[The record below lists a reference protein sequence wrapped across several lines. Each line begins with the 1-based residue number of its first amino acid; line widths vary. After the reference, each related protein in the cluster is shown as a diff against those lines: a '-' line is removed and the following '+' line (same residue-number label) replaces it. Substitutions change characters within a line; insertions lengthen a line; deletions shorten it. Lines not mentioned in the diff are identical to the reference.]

1 MKLLRAW
8 PAAAARL
15 AAGLVFCAVIGGCA
29 TVPAATGASGP
40 TPLVNPADPWED
52 VNRSIYAFNEAL
64 DEALLKPLS
73 EAYRDVVPKLVR
85 TGVDNFFGNFYDAWS
100 AANQL
105 LQGKLEDS
113 LVMGT
118 RVLTNTLF
126 GLGGL
131 LDPATE
137 MRLTR
142 RSEDFGQTLGRWGVP
157 SGPFIV
163 LPLFGPSTVRDA
175 TGFLVDRQV
184 SPAQLSGN
192 DASRW
197 VIGSME
203 VINVRTKLLQTLTL
217 LDDVALDK
225 YSFVRDAYLARRR
238 DAVYD
243 GAAPMEDFEDDWED
257 EPPATAPAPAP
268 ALSPTWAPSA
278 RPETARP

>member
-1 MKLLRAW
+1 VTPLPRRP
-8 PAAAARL
+8 PAVSRL
-15 AAGLVFCAVIGGCA
+15 TVALALSALGALAGGCT
-29 TVPAATGASGP
+29 TVAPAGTAPVVA
-40 TPLVNPADPWED
+40 NPVDPWESF
-52 VNRSIYAFNEAL
+52 NRKVYAFNDAL
-64 DEALLKPLS
+64 DEALLKPVA
-73 EAYRDVVPKLVR
+73 EAYRDVVPQLVR

-105 LQGKLEDS
+105 LQGKVEDS

-118 RVLTNTLF
+118 RVITNTLF

-157 SGPFIV
+157 NGPFLM

-175 TGFLVDRQV
+175 TGFVLDRQV

-197 VIGSME
+197 VIGGME
-203 VINVRTKLLQTLTL
+203 VINVRTKLLQTLAL

-225 YSFVRDAYLARRR
+225 YAFVRDAYLARRR
-238 DAVYD
+238 DAVFD

-257 EPPATAPAPAP
+257 DPPATAPGPAP
-268 ALSPTWAPSA
+268 AASAP
-278 RPETARP
+278 

>member
-1 MKLLRAW
+1 MTPLPRRP
-8 PAAAARL
+8 PAVSRL
-15 AAGLVFCAVIGGCA
+15 TVALALSALCALAGGCA
-29 TVPAATGASGP
+29 TVPPAGTAPVA
-40 TPLVNPADPWED
+40 VNPVDPWENF
-52 VNRSIYAFNEAL
+52 NRKVYAFNEAL

-73 EAYRDVVPKLVR
+73 EAYRDVVPELVR

-118 RVLTNTLF
+118 RVVTNTLF

-157 SGPFIV
+157 NGPFLM

-175 TGFLVDRQV
+175 TGFVLDRQV

-203 VINVRTKLLQTLTL
+203 VINVRTKLLQTLAL

-225 YSFVRDAYLARRR
+225 YAFVRDAYLARRR
-238 DAVYD
+238 DAVFD

-257 EPPATAPAPAP
+257 EPPATAPGP
-268 ALSPTWAPSA
+268 APSA
-278 RPETARP
+278 SAPTVPR

>member
-1 MKLLRAW
+1 V
-8 PAAAARL
+8 RL
-15 AAGLVFCAVIGGCA
+15 CAGLVFCAYIGGCA
-29 TVPAATGASGP
+29 TVPAAGGASGP
-40 TPLVNPADPWED
+40 KPLVNAADPWED

-64 DEALLKPLS
+64 DEALLKPVS

-118 RVLTNTLF
+118 RVVTNTLF

-157 SGPFIV
+157 NGPFVV

-175 TGFLVDRQV
+175 SGFLLDRQV

-197 VIGSME
+197 TIASME

-225 YSFVRDAYLARRR
+225 YSFMRDAYLARRR

-257 EPPATAPAPAP
+257 EPPATTPASASASASAPAPA
-268 ALSPTWAPSA
+268 ASAP
-278 RPETARP
+278 

>member
-1 MKLLRAW
+1 MTPRGRW
-8 PAAAARL
+8 PVASARL
-15 AAGLVFCAVIGGCA
+15 AAAMVFCAFIGGCA
-29 TVPAATGASGP
+29 TVPPAGDASGP
-40 TPLVNPADPWED
+40 KPPVNAADPWED

-118 RVLTNTLF
+118 RVVTNTLF

-157 SGPFIV
+157 NGPFIV

-175 TGFLVDRQV
+175 TGFLLDRQV

-197 VIGSME
+197 TIASME
-203 VINVRTKLLQTLTL
+203 VINVRTKLLQTLAL

-225 YSFVRDAYLARRR
+225 YAFVRDAYLARRR
-238 DAVYD
+238 DAVFD

-257 EPPATAPAPAP
+257 ELPASAPGP
-268 ALSPTWAPSA
+268 APSA
-278 RPETARP
+278 SAPSVPR